1 MIRIFL
7 FPWRLYEESAATVT
21 LNGEIL
27 ICISLKMDT
36 KKKLTTVT
44 LTVEH
49 CPGVPHQLYKDRKR
63 DLSKRREE
71 LKLSLQKQK
80 TYLEKNWQSLWHIV
94 RTPKKASSAWW
105 TWRYTAQ
112 IPFHG
117 KRVASASGDTLS
129 NQPSAIISF
138 RGPQGLPR
146 IPQDFK
152 SSPEYQE
159 KRT

>member
-44 LTVEH
+44 LTVEY

-80 TYLEKNWQSLWHIV
+80 TYLEKN
-94 RTPKKASSAWW
+94 
-105 TWRYTAQ
+105 
-112 IPFHG
+112 
-117 KRVASASGDTLS
+117 
-129 NQPSAIISF
+129 
-138 RGPQGLPR
+138 
-146 IPQDFK
+146 
-152 SSPEYQE
+152 
-159 KRT
+159 